1 MISYQILI
9 ILVLVTIIMTIPYL
23 DEKNKFRLNLVTD
36 GLLNKIVILSIIFFI
51 ILENYV
57 IGLLCAILYF
67 VILIET
73 QKGSQTMEGFI
84 NYFK

>member
-1 MISYQILI
+1 MISYQTLF
-9 ILVLVTIIMTIPYL
+9 ILVLITIIMTIPHL
-23 DEKNKFRLNLVTD
+23 DETNKFRLNLVTD
-36 GLLNKIVILSIIFFI
+36 GLLNKVVILSIIFFI

>member
-1 MISYQILI
+1 MISYQTLVV
-9 ILVLVTIIMTIPYL
+9 LVLITIIVAIPYL
-23 DEKNKFRLNLVTD
+23 DDKNKFRLNLATD

-67 VILIET
+67 IILIET

>member
-1 MISYQILI
+1 MISYQTL
-9 ILVLVTIIMTIPYL
+9 LVLVLMIVIVAIPYL
-23 DEKNKFRLNLVTD
+23 DDKNKFRLNLATD
-36 GLLNKIVILSIIFFI
+36 GLLNKVVILSIIFFI
-51 ILENYV
+51 ILENYIV
-57 IGLLCAILYF
+57 GLLCAILYF

>member
-1 MISYQILI
+1 MISYQTLF
-9 ILVLVTIIMTIPYL
+9 ILVLITIIMTIPHL
-23 DEKNKFRLNLVTD
+23 DETNKFRLNLATD
-36 GLLNKIVILSIIFFI
+36 GLLNKVVILSIIFFI

-84 NYFK
+84 NYYK

>member
-1 MISYQILI
+1 MISYQTLF
-9 ILVLVTIIMTIPYL
+9 ILVLITIIMTIPHL
-23 DEKNKFRLNLVTD
+23 DETNKFRLNLVTD
-36 GLLNKIVILSIIFFI
+36 GLLNKVVILSIIFFI

-57 IGLLCAILYF
+57 IVLLCAILYF